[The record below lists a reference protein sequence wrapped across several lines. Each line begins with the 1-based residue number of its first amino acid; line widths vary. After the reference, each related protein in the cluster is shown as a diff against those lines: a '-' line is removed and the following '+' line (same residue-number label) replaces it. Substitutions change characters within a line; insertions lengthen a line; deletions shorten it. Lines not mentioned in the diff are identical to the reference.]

1 MMKMII
7 LIISGAISM
16 LMFDK
21 LNSRYAFFEDIR
33 SKINNLNEK
42 KEHKLRI
49 SSYVLILIIYGV
61 MQSTKINIIVQG
73 LIFGLLLSF
82 RDVCFKKDSNKQ
94 Y

>member
-1 MMKMII
+1 MMKTII
-7 LIISGAISM
+7 LIISASISM
-16 LMFDK
+16 LIFDK
-21 LNSRYAFFEDIR
+21 LNSKYDFFKDIR

-61 MQSTKINIIVQG
+61 MQNTKINIIVQG
-73 LIFGLLLSF
+73 LIFGILLSF
-82 RDVCFKKDSNKQ
+82 RDICFKKDSNEQ

>member
-7 LIISGAISM
+7 LIISGSISM
-16 LMFDK
+16 LIFDK
-21 LNSRYAFFEDIR
+21 LNSKYDFFKDIR

-61 MQSTKINIIVQG
+61 MQNTKINIIVQG

-82 RDVCFKKDSNKQ
+82 RDICFKKDSNEQ

>member
-7 LIISGAISM
+7 LIISGSISM

-21 LNSRYAFFEDIR
+21 LNSKYAFFEDIR

-49 SSYVLILIIYGV
+49 SSYILILIIYGV
-61 MQSTKINIIVQG
+61 MRSTKINIIVQG
-73 LIFGLLLSF
+73 LIFGL
-82 RDVCFKKDSNKQ
+82 
-94 Y
+94 